1 MVGQWTLNPFIL
13 VRIQVRQLVKFYTSM
28 DISQDIKNKFMIRK
42 DYLDWVN
49 KETSIFAYLDLT
61 NMFHWQDALGWK
73 FRIEDVIGQLF
84 TFSNIKEIKV
94 YYGLNKRDKKNSE
107 AFHNRIRKT
116 KAILRSKP
124 MKFIIKGI
132 NDGLFFQRRTMSL
145 FDGPVKG
152 KIQELISELQKSGII
167 IEEPKCNFDVE
178 IAMDMLDDAEKLTA
192 VLLFSGDS
200 DLLEPLGRLKVGGKK
215 IGIVGVR
222 GQVAG
227 ELHNVKD
234 KYIDFGK
241 FYTGK
246 RAYIESE
253 NPAFGGTA

>member
-1 MVGQWTLNPFIL
+1 
-13 VRIQVRQLVKFYTSM
+13 M
-28 DISQDIKNKFMIRK
+28 DIPQNILNKFIVRE
-42 DYLDWVN
+42 DYLEWIN

-73 FRIEDVIGQLF
+73 FRIEDVMAQLF
-84 TFSNIKEIKV
+84 SFSNVKEIKI
-94 YYGLNKRDKKNSE
+94 YYGLNERDKKNSE
-107 AFHNRIRKT
+107 AFHNRIKT
-116 KAILRSKP
+116 TGAILKTKP
-124 MKFIIKGI
+124 MKFIPKDI
-132 NDGLFFQRRTMSL
+132 NIGLFFQRRTITL
-145 FDGPVKG
+145 FDGGVK
-152 KIQELISELQKSGII
+152 KKISELIDELNKSGMI

-178 IAMDMLDDAEKLTA
+178 MAMDMLDDAEKLTG

-200 DLLEPLGRLKVGGKK
+200 DLLEPLERLKVKGKK

-222 GQVAG
+222 GKVAG
-227 ELHNVKD
+227 ELHGIKD

-246 RAYIESE
+246 RAYIKSE